1 MLSRTSL
8 KMMKSLKWNVCSC
21 VFNCHESNFW
31 IILLNPSSLPRS
43 SSWISLF
50 ALLAVLVIAWY
61 TAVPC
66 FFLFKS
72 VNICQILMSF
82 FVIKSHL
89 VQKILVEP
97 LCALLPFL
105 LPVTCEQNMIQQ
117 QIISL
122 TLAVASGSVSL
133 RIFFSFTT
141 AMNFKDHVFP
151 KIKQSTFLSGLAHMD
166 LQTFL

>member
-1 MLSRTSL
+1 MLFRTSL

-66 FFLFKS
+66 FFFVQISKHLPHIDVIFRDKKS
-72 VNICQILMSF
+72 SCSENSGGAIMCLVAILDT
-82 FVIKSHL
+82 SHL
-89 VQKILVEP
+89 WAKYD
-97 LCALLPFL
+97 
-105 LPVTCEQNMIQQ
+105 TTTNY
-117 QIISL
+117 ISYL
-122 TLAVASGSVSL
+122 GCCIWECVLKN
-133 RIFFSFTT
+133 FFSFTT

>member
-105 LPVTCEQNMIQQ
+105 LPVTCEQNMIQTTNY
-117 QIISL
+117 ISYL
-122 TLAVASGSVSL
+122 GCCIWECVLKN
-133 RIFFSFTT
+133 FFSFTT